1 MKGRLCVV
9 RRFIAM
15 ILCFALLLGLAACTQ
30 KTQEQQYETEE
41 TGDDTTAQSTEEVYH
56 NDLPVFKEQNTQI
69 FVSYDQ
75 EASWQLLSAG
85 NDVLVGPGQNDSG
98 DTLAFQVK
106 NDALFVSFDGE
117 TSWQLLGSVKDVPG
131 ADGEKTVTPQFKTD
145 ETVLYVSFDDSAS
158 WTELAKLQCKHNY
171 ESGEPDGMN
180 ILHDAKVQH
189 TCTICG
195 HSYTET
201 IPATKKLKVLAIG
214 NSFSVDALAHL
225 YGLFEDAG
233 VEDYTIGNLYI
244 GGCSIDRH
252 WTYMKQNDAYYT
264 FTCVSN
270 GQTTRMDDIIASDG
284 LTFDDWDI
292 ITLQQLSHESADEA
306 YFENLQNV
314 IDYVKKKAPQA
325 QIWWHMGWS
334 YPEGAQDLKNL
345 NMTQLELYEGIVE
358 VIDSTILTN
367 PNITGVIPVGTTIQ
381 NLRTSKLGD
390 TLNRDDTHLTEG
402 IGRYAAAMTWLAALT
417 GADIDKISWTPEK
430 FKEVNYALPF
440 IKDAVKK
447 AIQSPY
453 AVTQSAYPA
462 ESNG

>member
-9 RRFIAM
+9 KKFIAM
-15 ILCFALLLGLAACTQ
+15 VLCLAMLLGLAACAKT
-30 KTQEQQYETEE
+30 TQEQQSTTEE
-41 TGDDTTAQSTEEVYH
+41 TEDETTTQSTEMVY
-56 NDLPVFKEQNTQI
+56 DEDPPVAEEI
-69 FVSYDQ
+69 
-75 EASWQLLSAG
+75 
-85 NDVLVGPGQNDSG
+85 
-98 DTLAFQVK
+98 
-106 NDALFVSFDGE
+106 
-117 TSWQLLGSVKDVPG
+117 
-131 ADGEKTVTPQFKTD
+131 
-145 ETVLYVSFDDSAS
+145 
-158 WTELAKLQCKHNY
+158 
-171 ESGEPDGMN
+171 
-180 ILHDAKVQH
+180 
-189 TCTICG
+189 
-195 HSYTET
+195 
-201 IPATKKLKVLAIG
+201 KVLAIG
-214 NSFSVDALAHL
+214 NSFSVDALTHL

-233 VEDYTIGNLYI
+233 VENYTIGNLYI

-264 FTCVSN
+264 FTCVRD
-270 GQTTRMDDIIASDG
+270 GQTTRKDKVTANYG

-367 PNITGVIPVGTTIQ
+367 PDITGVIPVGTTIQ

-390 TLNRDDTHLTEG
+390 TLNRDETHLTEG

-417 GADIDKISWTPEK
+417 GADVDKIKWTPEK
-430 FKEVNYALPF
+430 FPETNYALPF

-447 AIQSPY
+447 AIHTPY
-453 AVTQSAYPA
+453 AVTQSAYPPA
-462 ESNG
+462 NKG